1 MAICEGRYTKPS
13 ELAPNLSAAV
23 DLWFTCVLAVDRDD
37 RFDSAGEAVA
47 SLRRALGIE
56 SEVREREVRKK
67 LASLPS
73 IERGVSDPRSVDELG
88 LDRASNDRTSM
99 SAPTSR
105 FLDVAIAVLVGFTA
119 LCVGALLAS
128 MDGF

>member
-1 MAICEGRYTKPS
+1 
-13 ELAPNLSAAV
+13 
-23 DLWFTCVLAVDRDD
+23 
-37 RFDSAGEAVA
+37 
-47 SLRRALGIE
+47 
-56 SEVREREVRKK
+56 
-67 LASLPS
+67 
-73 IERGVSDPRSVDELG
+73 
-88 LDRASNDRTSM
+88 M